1 MIKNNV
7 SPDLRQM
14 SDEQILKEFV
24 KRFNCDGAILLYLEK
39 NHENGIARWANNDG
53 KKWVKNLMPLIK
65 ETHT

>member
-1 MIKNNV
+1 MIKDNK
-7 SPDLRQM
+7 SCDLQEL

-39 NHENGIARWANNDG
+39 NHENGIAQWVNNDG

-65 ETHT
+65 EIHT

>member
-1 MIKNNV
+1 MIKDNI
-7 SPDLRQM
+7 SSDLQSL

-39 NHENGIARWANNDG
+39 NHENGIARWANNEG

-65 ETHT
+65 EIHT